1 MALKVHINY
10 SGEISQLC
18 RKYPSMSF
26 LESSTIPEIGMN
38 QWTLN
43 HAQWG
48 YSDKRIYELQVMF
61 IGKTGYGKS
70 TTLNRIVGQNA
81 FETSD
86 VSVCTKDLYEAIYRI
101 SGYKGTFISLCDLP
115 GIGESNYAD
124 DQYYVWYRDMLQKSH
139 CVVYIIRADQRDY
152 ALDEIL
158 FNQMFQDSKER
169 EKVILA
175 LNFADKIEPLNRH
188 SMGLTAEQFSHLE
201 AKVKDVEKIFGL
213 PKERI
218 LYYSAGNHYN
228 IDLLMEKIADILKR
242 QV

>member
-1 MALKVHINY
+1 
-10 SGEISQLC
+10 
-18 RKYPSMSF
+18 MSF
-26 LESSTIPEIGMN
+26 LESSTIPEIEMN
-38 QWTLN
+38 RWILN
-43 HAQWG
+43 HKQWG
-48 YSDKRIYELQVMF
+48 YSDKIIYELQVMF

-70 TTLNRIVGQNA
+70 TTLNRIVGQDV

-101 SGYKGTFISLCDLP
+101 NGYRGTFISLCDLP

-124 DQYYVWYRDMLQKSH
+124 DHYYEWYRDMLQKSH

-158 FNQMFQDSKER
+158 FNQMFQDSKMR
-169 EKVILA
+169 KKVILA

-188 SMGLTAEQFSHLE
+188 SRGLSAEQLYHLE
-201 AKVKDVEKIFGL
+201 MKVKDVSKIFRL

-218 LYYSAGNHYN
+218 LYYSAADYYN
-228 IDLLMEKIADILKR
+228 IGTLMEKVAEILK
-242 QV
+242 QQE